1 MYVKHISLD
10 QSVLTR
16 QQKCLLVVQLQQ
28 NSYEL
33 NCISCFEYIYWFYNW
48 FYLLWLYLFFIMEE
62 NSTPPGNMSNEKK
75 IRIIKALIVIG
86 CLVAFVLN
94 SYFIFADYIEGNTVI
109 STDLRSAE
117 NGTLASPSLL
127 ICGKNSFEKKQLNT
141 NINEYWENSLKLDD
155 FLTFTLLLEGN
166 TLHKDIRYVTDRF
179 QAFYT
184 VFYGSCYMLDLNY
197 MVR

>member
-1 MYVKHISLD
+1 MY
-10 QSVLTR
+10 
-16 QQKCLLVVQLQQ
+16 KC
-28 NSYEL
+28 
-33 NCISCFEYIYWFYNW
+33 FYNW

-117 NGTLASPSLL
+117 NDTLASPSLL

-141 NINEYWENSLKLDD
+141 NINEYWKNSLKLDD
-155 FLTFTLLLEGN
+155 FLNFTLLLEGT

>member
-1 MYVKHISLD
+1 
-10 QSVLTR
+10 
-16 QQKCLLVVQLQQ
+16 
-28 NSYEL
+28 
-33 NCISCFEYIYWFYNW
+33 
-48 FYLLWLYLFFIMEE
+48 MEE

-141 NINEYWENSLKLDD
+141 NINEYWENSLRLDD
-155 FLTFTLLLEGN
+155 FLNFTLLLEGN

-197 MVR
+197 MVMYNEKNNITLLFSL

>member
-28 NSYEL
+28 NSYEF
-33 NCISCFEYIYWFYNW
+33 NCISYFEYIYWFYNW

>member
-28 NSYEL
+28 NSYEF
-33 NCISCFEYIYWFYNW
+33 NCISCFEYIYCFYNW

-155 FLTFTLLLEGN
+155 FLNFTLLLEGN

>member
-1 MYVKHISLD
+1 MLISGIIARKLVRAHMYKLRWIN
-10 QSVLTR
+10 
-16 QQKCLLVVQLQQ
+16 K
-28 NSYEL
+28 
-33 NCISCFEYIYWFYNW
+33 WFYNW

-62 NSTPPGNMSNEKK
+62 ISTPPGNMSNKKK

-141 NINEYWENSLKLDD
+141 NINEYWENSLRLDD
-155 FLTFTLLLEGN
+155 FLNFTLLLEGN

-197 MVR
+197 MVM